1 MDAFELLKKDHEKVS
16 DLFSKIESASGQAK
30 LGLFTQL
37 KGELDLHA
45 HIEETVLYPALE
57 NTEEAR
63 EITLE
68 AYEEHNVVKDL
79 LAQLSSEAT
88 PDDEW
93 DAKLKV
99 LKENVEH
106 HVEEE
111 EGEMFGKAR
120 QALGQPKIEE
130 LGLELEAEK
139 NRASGGEQK
148 SATAEP
154 QVEAVEAKEPE
165 NESPGVLQRLAKLVG
180 LGSEPSTRSTG
191 GSKKRTTAGTTSKS
205 ASKTRVA
212 AKKTAQKKTAAKK
225 AAPRK
230 TVAKKASPRKTAAK
244 KTVARKASASARSG
258 KAASK
263 AAARKATKSRS
274 AKKATKA
281 TRAGASKRSSGS
293 RGAAAKSAP
302 RAASNQRLK
311 PTRSKQTGKST
322 KSKARS
328 R

>member
-16 DLFSKIESASGQAK
+16 DLFSKIESAAGQEK
-30 LGLFTQL
+30 LRLFGQL
-37 KGELDLHA
+37 KVELDLHA

-79 LAQLSSEAT
+79 LAQLSSEAN

-111 EGEMFGKAR
+111 EGEMFAKAR
-120 QALGQPKIEE
+120 KALGQPEIEE
-130 LGLELEAEK
+130 LGTELEAEK
-139 NRASGGEQK
+139 NRSSGGEQR
-148 SATAEP
+148 SATS
-154 QVEAVEAKEPE
+154 VSRPE
-165 NESPGVLQRLAKLVG
+165 GQEVKNESPGVLQRLATLVG
-180 LGSEPSTRSTG
+180 LGGEPASISKS
-191 GSKKRTTAGTTSKS
+191 GSRNSGSQRTTTASRSKPRKLS
-205 ASKTRVA
+205 QPT
-212 AKKTAQKKTAAKK
+212 AKKTASKNSGAKK
-225 AAPRK
+225 AAPQK
-230 TVAKKASPRKTAAK
+230 ETPKKSA
-244 KTVARKASASARSG
+244 ARKATVSVKSE
-258 KAASK
+258 KAAPK
-263 AAARKATKSRS
+263 AAARKATKARG

-281 TRAGASKRSSGS
+281 NRAGAGKRSSGS
-293 RGAAAKSAP
+293 RSTATKSAR
-302 RAASNQRLK
+302 RAASNKRLK
-311 PTRSKQTGKST
+311 SSKSKQNGKST
-322 KSKARS
+322 KLKSRS

>member
-1 MDAFELLKKDHEKVS
+1 MDAFELLKKDHQKVS
-16 DLFSKIESASGQAK
+16 DLFSKIESASGQEK
-30 LGLFTQL
+30 LRLFGQL
-37 KGELDLHA
+37 KAELDLHA

-111 EGEMFGKAR
+111 EGEMFDKAR
-120 QALGQPKIEE
+120 QALGQPRIEE

-139 NRASGGEQK
+139 NGASGSKQK
-148 SATAEP
+148 SPTAEP
-154 QVEAVEAKEPE
+154 RAEAKEPE
-165 NESPGVLQRLAKLVG
+165 NESPGVLQRLANLVG
-180 LGSEPSTRSTG
+180 LGSEPAAVSKS
-191 GSKKRTTAGTTSKS
+191 GSKSSGSKTRTTAATTSKV
-205 ASKTRVA
+205 ASKTRTA
-212 AKKTAQKKTAAKK
+212 AKKPSAKKAATKKTVAKVAKK
-225 AAPRK
+225 AAP
-230 TVAKKASPRKTAAK
+230 K
-244 KTVARKASASARSG
+244 KTGKKPAARKATASVKTGR
-258 KAASK
+258 
-263 AAARKATKSRS
+263 AARKVAAKKATKSRS

-281 TRAGASKRSSGS
+281 TRAGASKRSSGARS
-293 RGAAAKSAP
+293 AAAKSAS

-311 PTRSKQTGKST
+311 TNKSKQTGKST
-322 KSKARS
+322 KSKTRS